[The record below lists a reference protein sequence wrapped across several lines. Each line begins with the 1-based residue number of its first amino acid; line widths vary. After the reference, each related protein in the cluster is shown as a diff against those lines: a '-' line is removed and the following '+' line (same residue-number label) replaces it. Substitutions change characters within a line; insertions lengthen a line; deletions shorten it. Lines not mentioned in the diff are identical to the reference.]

1 MEYAYSQQPAESSSF
16 TMTKVFGW
24 MFLAILITAAVSIGL
39 PYGLLVVGAG
49 DAYYGILIAGL
60 IAVII
65 LSFVGS
71 FVIAKTKSKPLA
83 ITVFCLFAVAMGIW
97 ISPLVVLYDLQ
108 TLGLSLLVTSGVFG
122 LMALYGAVTKRDL
135 SKFGSFLMMLLLGVI
150 FVSIINIFIAN
161 STLDW
166 ILSYVTLAI
175 YIGFIAF
182 DIQKVKRIAETNQG
196 TTNIALLMALNLYI
210 DFVYVFIRIVN
221 LIGNSKK

>member
-1 MEYAYSQQPAESSSF
+1 
-16 TMTKVFGW
+16 
-24 MFLAILITAAVSIGL
+24 
-39 PYGLLVVGAG
+39 
-49 DAYYGILIAGL
+49 
-60 IAVII
+60 
-65 LSFVGS
+65 
-71 FVIAKTKSKPLA
+71 
-83 ITVFCLFAVAMGIW
+83 
-97 ISPLVVLYDLQ
+97 
-108 TLGLSLLVTSGVFG
+108 
-122 LMALYGAVTKRDL
+122 MALYGAVTKRDL

-182 DIQKVKRIAETNQG
+182 DIQRVKNITQTNQG

>member
-1 MEYAYSQQPAESSSF
+1 MEYAYSQQPTESSAF

-24 MFLAILITAAVSIGL
+24 MFLAILITAGVSIGL
-39 PYGLLVVGAG
+39 TYGLLSLGAI
-49 DAYYGILIAGL
+49 DAYYIVLSIGL
-60 IAVII
+60 VAVLI
-65 LSFVGS
+65 LSFLGNL
-71 FVIAKTKSKPLA
+71 VIARTKSKPLA
-83 ITVFCLFAVAMGIW
+83 ITVFCLFAIAMGIW
-97 ISPLVVLYDLQ
+97 ISPLVVIYDLP
-108 TLGLSLLVTSGVFG
+108 TLGLSLLVTAGVFG
-122 LMALYGAVTKRDL
+122 LMGLYGAVTKRDL
-135 SKFGSFLMMLLLGVI
+135 SKFGSFLMMLLLGAI
-150 FVSIINIFIAN
+150 FISIINIFIAN

-182 DIQKVKRIAETNQG
+182 DVQRVKNIAQTNQG

>member
-1 MEYAYSQQPAESSSF
+1 MEYAYSQQPTESSAF

-24 MFLAILITAAVSIGL
+24 MFLAILITAGVSIGL
-39 PYGLLVVGAG
+39 PYGLLSLGAI
-49 DAYYGILIAGL
+49 DAYYIVLSIGL
-60 IAVII
+60 VAVLI
-65 LSFVGS
+65 LSFVGNL
-71 FVIAKTKSKPLA
+71 VIARTKSKPLA
-83 ITVFCLFAVAMGIW
+83 ITVFCLFAIAMGIW

-135 SKFGSFLMMLLLGVI
+135 SKFGSFLMMLLLGAI
-150 FVSIINIFIAN
+150 FISIINIFIAN

-182 DIQKVKRIAETNQG
+182 DVQRVKNIAQTNQG